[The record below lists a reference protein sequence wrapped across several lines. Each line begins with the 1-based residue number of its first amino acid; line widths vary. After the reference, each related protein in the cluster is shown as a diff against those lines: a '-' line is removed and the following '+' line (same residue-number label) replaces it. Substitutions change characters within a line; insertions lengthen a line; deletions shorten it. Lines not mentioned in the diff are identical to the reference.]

1 MTKKNLARL
10 IIVLFPFI
18 AVWTLC
24 ICTMFTFS
32 PIEIFSSGLWAGL
45 TVIYYMFFVW
55 LGLAATEEM
64 E

>member
-1 MTKKNLARL
+1 MTKKNIARL

-18 AVWTLC
+18 AVWAVC
-24 ICTMFTFS
+24 ICTMFTFKPS
-32 PIEIFSSGLWAGL
+32 DIFLSEMWAVL